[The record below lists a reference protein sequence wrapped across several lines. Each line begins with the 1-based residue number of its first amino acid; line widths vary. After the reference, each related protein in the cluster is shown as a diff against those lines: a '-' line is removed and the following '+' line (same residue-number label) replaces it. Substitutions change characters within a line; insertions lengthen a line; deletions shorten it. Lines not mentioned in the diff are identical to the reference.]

1 MRIAILLVLGGAAF
15 VSASALA
22 EPADLEA
29 EARALLDEYQVCAE
43 DVGCELHSFEALLG
57 PDTCLAAFQCS
68 VALSADA
75 DLFKFQRAAQALIEE
90 QRASGACAMAACSPP
105 SELRA
110 ACVSGRC
117 EILPARA
124 NPQEAPL
131 PIR

>member
-15 VSASALA
+15 ASALALA
-22 EPADLEA
+22 EPADTEA
-29 EARALLDEYQVCAE
+29 EARALVEEHQVCTE
-43 DVGCELHSFEALLG
+43 DVGCELQSFEALLG

-75 DLFKFQRAAQALIEE
+75 DLTAFQRAAEPLIAE

-117 EILPARA
+117 ELLPARA
-124 NPQEAPL
+124 NPQGAPL